1 VEAFEIAEAYAY
13 GMSPADR
20 RTVRS
25 IIFQHFDYIVA
36 EWNRFQDL
44 KDD

>member
-1 VEAFEIAEAYAY
+1 VQAYEVTEAHAY

-25 IIFQHFDYIVA
+25 IIFQHFDYIVS
-36 EWNRFQDL
+36 EWTKFQEL
-44 KDD
+44 KND